1 MKIETKQVELT
12 TQYAD
17 EGCWLYQDQGENF
30 RYFTKKVLLG
40 AGAEP
45 WHECTSSEKEQYEL
59 MWEEQ
64 HPTELP
70 EEIDG
75 EIVESIQSV

>member
-17 EGCWLYQDQGENF
+17 EGCWLYQDQGDGF

-40 AGAEP
+40 TNAEP
-45 WHECTSSEKEQYEL
+45 WAECTNEEKEEYEAAL
-59 MWEEQ
+59 AES
-64 HPTELP
+64 LA
-70 EEIDG
+70 DG
-75 EIVESIQSV
+75 EEVE